1 MDDHL
6 VYEGLT
12 RILQEFLSEY
22 SAASEASWQKHRAR
36 NGSDYMLPS
45 KGRFFTVEERKTFA
59 AKAGQYRARAEA
71 LLDKAGQ
78 TEAPSAY
85 VEYGRKLSFAMIREA
100 ISCMTAE
107 EAERGRWTGNYLRYV
122 EHLLAR
128 SFPHYS
134 VDRPELHAEGPA
146 GTYLK
151 EEKT

>member
-1 MDDHL
+1 MDDHQ

-45 KGRFFTVEERKTFA
+45 KGRFFTVEEREAFA
-59 AKAGQYRARAEA
+59 AKAGQYRAMAEA
-71 LLDKAGQ
+71 LLDEAGQ
-78 TEAPSAY
+78 QEPTSAY
-85 VEYGRKLSFAMIREA
+85 TAYGRKLGFAMIREA

-107 EAERGRWTGNYLRYV
+107 EAERGRWTGNYPQYV

-128 SFPHYS
+128 SFPCCS
-134 VDRPELHAEGPA
+134 AGRPDPAPEGPA
-146 GTYLK
+146 RTCIW
-151 EEKT
+151 EEIL